1 MSKGLAITFLVGL
14 VVVALA
20 VWGVFYKQRGAHI
33 DPKGS
38 ILKVRTVA
46 LDDKTSAAVM
56 DVRISN
62 DADYPVVARTIEVKA
77 VTSNGD
83 VKGNVI
89 AAGDLKDM
97 FKYYQALGEQ
107 YNEVLKQRD
116 QVPAHGS
123 IDREVA
129 AQFPIPVS
137 DLDTRKEIVV
147 SMEDI
152 RGPVAEMHET
162 RK

>member
-20 VWGVFYKQRGAHI
+20 VWGLVFKQRGAHI

-38 ILKVRTVA
+38 ILKVRTIA
-46 LDDKTSAAVM
+46 LDEKTSAAVI
-56 DVRISN
+56 DVRVSN

-77 VTSNGD
+77 VTANGA
-83 VKGNVI
+83 VPGNVI

-97 FKYYQALGEQ
+97 FKYYKALGEQ
-107 YNEVLKQRD
+107 YNDVLKQRD
-116 QVPAHGS
+116 QVPPHGS

-129 AQFPIPVS
+129 AQFPIAVS
-137 DLDTRKEIVV
+137 DLDARKEIVV